1 MSQIKEDHP
10 DVALC
15 ASYVMGLPDGIRR
28 ADLAKLLG
36 CSEDKT
42 NRLLAINRRL
52 GVLELYARHW
62 VEPKFYVAMRANM
75 IAQAKTR
82 KKANDTKIKLAKR
95 LEERKL
101 KLAIEQAKEN
111 PEVKLHA
118 PNSVWQ
124 LRYFV

>member
-1 MSQIKEDHP
+1 MSQIKDDSP
-10 DVALC
+10 DVARC
-15 ASYVMGLPDGIRR
+15 ASYVMGLPEGIRR

-42 NRLLAINRRL
+42 NRLLAINHRL

-62 VEPKFYVAMRANM
+62 VEPKFYAAMRANM
-75 IAQAKTR
+75 IAQAKIR

-101 KLAIEQAKEN
+101 KLAIEQAKEK
-111 PEVKLHA
+111 PEIKLHA